1 MPSFNNKSSNKNDK
15 KISNKKNKLRKN
27 KDSDSESDDE
37 LIIEAKINPND
48 IDNIKIGMICKIQL
62 NAFKSKKTP
71 KINGEISSISAD
83 ILYDDFKKE
92 FYFLARININ
102 KKQISRL
109 KNKIDLYPGM
119 LASVFIINDSR
130 SFISYLFSPIYD
142 SIYKAFREN

>member
-1 MPSFNNKSSNKNDK
+1 MNIKYHGTGAV
-15 KISNKKNKLRKN
+15 ISAA
-27 KDSDSESDDE
+27 SEIMTIIPQDDE